1 MVGSQGGDNHQIDL
15 SWRYASP
22 LQTVDS
28 RLVGQIASRLM
39 VGRFSP
45 LVDTCPLDDPL
56 TVATQCGQVL
66 VGHLLLGKTDPR
78 GGDRKASK

>member
-1 MVGSQGGDNHQIDL
+1 
-15 SWRYASP
+15 
-22 LQTVDS
+22 
-28 RLVGQIASRLM
+28 M

-56 TVATQCGQVL
+56 TIATQCGQVL

-78 GGDRKASK
+78 GGDRKAGK